1 MRSFTRTVSVGLAC
15 SLIAC
20 TALASAASADSK
32 AGQGGSQNSTQQ
44 LSPGHAELKK
54 IKAPAKYYSDSDII
68 TYLLGGVGPV
78 AKDNPEITLSVRS
91 KVGVEKGDEA
101 DVRSLADYLLKTDSR
116 LNKEALPLIRSG
128 NPAKVERGI
137 QKFTKY
143 VRQDVEELSS
153 KNTKKIAAAPAG
165 WWHTDANVI
174 QTHNIAST
182 TNGVIAWQVA
192 GLHTAG
198 AVTIYLAAA
207 VFMFVYL
214 EGDSGGYSEVEWQAG
229 MAEVSGIFVKDN

>member
-54 IKAPAKYYSDSDII
+54 IEAPTKHYSNSDII

-78 AKDNPEITLSVRS
+78 AKGNPEITISVRS
-91 KVGVEKGDEA
+91 KVRVEKGDES

-153 KNTKKIAAAPAG
+153 KNTKKIAAAP
-165 WWHTDANVI
+165 
-174 QTHNIAST
+174 
-182 TNGVIAWQVA
+182 
-192 GLHTAG
+192 
-198 AVTIYLAAA
+198 
-207 VFMFVYL
+207 
-214 EGDSGGYSEVEWQAG
+214 
-229 MAEVSGIFVKDN
+229 GIFKSNGTNASLNNYQAA